1 MHTPRRNHTSKA
13 VAIALAAIA
22 ALMLTACKRGSE
34 DIPFGAIP
42 QPVGAFQNTWQDAQ
56 AFKAEAADFV
66 VYTYEWNEGTTALN
80 PVGRRHLSELLPR
93 MGTDPFNIV
102 IQPDLRRST
111 TTEDQAGNT
120 AAEPLDMQRRLA
132 IIERLRDHEVAS
144 PEERVLIATVE
155 GGLYGDESVLIQQ
168 TFPYGGSSQNNAS
181 TARSSAG
188 NVSRGSVNNR

>member
-1 MHTPRRNHTSKA
+1 MRPHTRTSTRHAAAITTA
-13 VAIALAAIA
+13 VAAALA
-22 ALMLTACKRGSE
+22 LTACKRGSE

-66 VYTYEWNEGTTALN
+66 IYTYEWNEGTAALN

-102 IQPDLRRST
+102 IQPDLRANHDDPADS
-111 TTEDQAGNT
+111 
-120 AAEPLDMQRRLA
+120 LDMQRRLA
-132 IIERLRDHEVAS
+132 IIDRLRDHEVAT

-155 GGLYGDESVLIQQ
+155 GGLYGDESVLIRQ
-168 TFPYGGSSQNNAS
+168 TFPFGGSSQNNAS